1 MTGKTR
7 PCFPNAWTWLPVLLL
22 WPGVGAPAADRNYV
36 IGTQTFGAAYQFTDK
51 PRLVETAEAIHALGA
66 TVIKFELSRRYADW
80 HGNIAT
86 RNPDIQTLVQLA
98 RDEPAHRQVL
108 DMPFAFYLLW
118 AHPFGYRPENWRQGL
133 SREAAAQEYREL
145 YDLATHLLKTY
156 AGSGKTFFLG
166 HWEGDGWLRRNVAPF
181 HDPEV
186 TPEAVQGM
194 ADWLT
199 VRQRAVDDA
208 KRDVPHAGVELW
220 HYTEVNHVKLAL
232 EEERPALVNRVLPR
246 VPVDFVSYSCYDTQA
261 DPDLLRRALD
271 YIESKLTPKA
281 GLPGKRV
288 FIGEYG
294 FPAERHSPAEQDRLA
309 RQVMRTG
316 LRWGCPFVLYWEL
329 YNNEV
334 DPQGRQRGYWMI
346 DDHGVRQP
354 IYATHQRFYTWARQF
369 TGPAGGTTTDAAFRT
384 AAAAFLEDA
393 P

>member
-1 MTGKTR
+1 
-7 PCFPNAWTWLPVLLL
+7 
-22 WPGVGAPAADRNYV
+22 
-36 IGTQTFGAAYQFTDK
+36 
-51 PRLVETAEAIHALGA
+51 
-66 TVIKFELSRRYADW
+66 
-80 HGNIAT
+80 
-86 RNPDIQTLVQLA
+86 
-98 RDEPAHRQVL
+98 
-108 DMPFAFYLLW
+108 
-118 AHPFGYRPENWRQGL
+118 
-133 SREAAAQEYREL
+133 
-145 YDLATHLLKTY
+145 
-156 AGSGKTFFLG
+156 
-166 HWEGDGWLRRNVAPF
+166 
-181 HDPEV
+181 
-186 TPEAVQGM
+186 M

-271 YIESKLTPKA
+271 YIESKLTPKP
-281 GLPGKRV
+281 GLAGKRV

-294 FPAERHSPAEQDRLA
+294 FPAVRHSPTEQDRLA

-316 LRWGCPFVLYWEL
+316 LRWGCPFVLYWEI

-334 DPQGRQRGYWMI
+334 DPQGRQQGYWMI

-369 TGPAGGTTTDAAFRT
+369 TGPAGGTATDAAFRT